1 MAKKYNKDAII
12 YNLEIPKDPKYL
24 FVARAFL
31 DNVLG
36 MEQISSKDN
45 DEIVLAVN
53 EAIDKIIRKSDDH
66 KDKKVD
72 MKIKISPKK
81 ITVTLYYR
89 GMTTVPGT
97 VRAISEEQVILDE
110 VRERIG
116 DYMLQKSADEVVYSS
131 TGKNKKNVKITK
143 YRRKK

>member
-24 FVARAFL
+24 FVARTFL
-31 DNVLG
+31 ENVLG
-36 MEQISSKDN
+36 MEKINQDDKDN
-45 DEIVLAVN
+45 IILAVN
-53 EAIDKIIRKSDDH
+53 EAIDGIIRKSDDF

-89 GMTTVPGT
+89 GMTSIPGAT
-97 VRAISEEQVILDE
+97 KAVSEEQVIIDE
-110 VRERIG
+110 VMERIG
-116 DYMLQKSADEVVYSS
+116 EHMIQKASDEVVYSS
-131 TGKNKKNVKITK
+131 GKKGKKNVKIIK
-143 YRRKK
+143 YRKKK